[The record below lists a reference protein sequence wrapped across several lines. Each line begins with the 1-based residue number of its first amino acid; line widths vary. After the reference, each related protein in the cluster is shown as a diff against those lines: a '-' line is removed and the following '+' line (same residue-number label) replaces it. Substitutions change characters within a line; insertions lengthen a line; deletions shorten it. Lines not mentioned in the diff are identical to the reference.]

1 MIVNKWQY
9 GYIREKVIQ
18 SLIEKYRYIVKKDR
32 KEIWFKNKNE
42 MFASKVS
49 QKYIKEVS
57 LEICEEILKK
67 EALNEKTN

>member
-18 SLIEKYRYIVKKDR
+18 SLIEKYGYIVKKDK

-42 MFASKVS
+42 MFVSKVS

-67 EALNEKTN
+67 ED